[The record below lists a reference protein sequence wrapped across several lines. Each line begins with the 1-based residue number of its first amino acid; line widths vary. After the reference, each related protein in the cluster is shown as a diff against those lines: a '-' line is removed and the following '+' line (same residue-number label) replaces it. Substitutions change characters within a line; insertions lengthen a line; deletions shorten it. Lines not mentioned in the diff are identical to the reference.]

1 MPQFKIGGNQS
12 PKAKKSEAVKIGYSK
27 NWRQPI
33 SKAPKIRGGWNSLLQ
48 KLEVIEEILCVAR
61 RRTRSIVSL
70 CEELDDRRKVQNLPI
85 RTIFYD
91 TSRTD

>member
-1 MPQFKIGGNQS
+1 MTTQR
-12 PKAKKSEAVKIGYSK
+12 A
-27 NWRQPI
+27 
-33 SKAPKIRGGWNSLLQ
+33 KIRGGWNSLLQ

-85 RTIFYD
+85 RTIFMIQAEQIKEIVRRLD
-91 TSRTD
+91 TLGRCL